1 MKKERLYI
9 LILLICSGFLIFWN
23 LGKRP
28 LFGVEGRWGEAAREM
43 VLKGSWFVPT
53 INFEPHVTKP
63 LIPFWLIKLSGMV
76 FQDFNEFTVRLPG
89 ALLAFFS
96 LWFFYKAVT
105 KLFSYPW
112 NLISTGILL
121 TSLGFIEFSRLS
133 QSEIYQLFGI
143 IVSLTF
149 YIYFRDQK
157 SFLGYLG
164 FFIGMVFGA
173 LSKGITSFAVLFTFP
188 LIDAL
193 IEKRFYHLNWKSLI
207 AGILVLGFYF
217 LPYYLTAQELQSQ
230 LPFYLWL
237 RENLK
242 QAVEPYDNLRPFYI
256 YFLYWPLWLA
266 PWSFFLF
273 GAILKFAKRFKQIS
287 NEEKLFF
294 LTSLAI
300 FLLFTVAKAR
310 RGYYILPI
318 LPFSVILITYYLKN
332 HLDEFLF
339 KFYNFI
345 RFLLIILTLELFLI
359 LPYLQLKIPFTVAIT
374 LILGFFL
381 QVLVFLFYKKERF
394 FSFILQFI
402 VIEWLIYAMLIPH
415 YSKSS
420 EKETGKFLAKLSYEI
435 PQAFICQVNN
445 PVANVYF
452 YAQISKKIEP
462 FSKDKNCHIL
472 LVRKEL
478 TPEIKSLLERGYYFM
493 EFKAEKEPSKNYY
506 ILYKSL

>member
-1 MKKERLYI
+1 MEKKKLYFW
-9 LILLICSGFLIFWN
+9 ILLICAGFLIFWN
-23 LGKRP
+23 LGERP

-43 VLKGSWFVPT
+43 VLRGSWFVPT

-63 LIPFWLIKLSGMV
+63 LIPFWLIKISGMI
-76 FQDFNEFTVRLPG
+76 FQKFNEFTVRLPG
-89 ALLAFFS
+89 ALLAFLS
-96 LWFFYKAVT
+96 LWLFYKTVT
-105 KLFSYPW
+105 KFFSYPW

-121 TSLGFIEFSRLS
+121 TSLGFVEFSRLA

-157 SFLGYLG
+157 NFLGYLG
-164 FFIGMVFGA
+164 FFIGMVFGG
-173 LSKGITSFAVLFTFP
+173 LSKGITSFAVLFIFP

-193 IEKRFYHLNWKSLI
+193 IEKRFYHLNWKSLV

-217 LPYYLTAQELQSQ
+217 LPYYFTSQELRSE
-230 LPFYLWL
+230 LPFYLWFK
-237 RENLK
+237 ENLK

-256 YFLYWPLWLA
+256 YFLYLPLWLA

-273 GAILKFAKRFKQIS
+273 GAILKFAKKLKQIS

-318 LPFSVILITYYLKN
+318 LPFSVILITYYMKN
-332 HLDEFLF
+332 HLDEFLL
-339 KFYNFI
+339 KVYNSI
-345 RFLLIILTLELFLI
+345 SFLLMILTLGLFLI
-359 LPYLQLKIPFTVAIT
+359 LPYLQLKISPIVAT
-374 LILGFFL
+374 ALILSFFL
-381 QVLVFLFYKKERF
+381 QILVFLFFKKERF
-394 FSFILQFI
+394 FGFIFQFL
-402 VIEWLIYAMLIPH
+402 VVEWLVYAMLIPY

-420 EKETGKFLAKLSYEI
+420 EKDAGEFLAKLSYKI
-435 PQAFICQVNN
+435 PQALICQINK

-462 FSKDKNCHIL
+462 FSEDKNCQIL
-472 LVRKEL
+472 LVRKDL
-478 TPEIKSLLERGYYFM
+478 TPEIKSLLERGYQFM
-493 EFKAEKEPSKNYY
+493 EFRAEKEPSKTYY
-506 ILYKSL
+506 ILYKSP